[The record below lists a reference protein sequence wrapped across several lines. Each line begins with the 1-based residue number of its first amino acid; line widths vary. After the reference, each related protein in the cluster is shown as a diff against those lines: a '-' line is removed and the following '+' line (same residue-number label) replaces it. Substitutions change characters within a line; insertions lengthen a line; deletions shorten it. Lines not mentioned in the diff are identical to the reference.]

1 MRAGTSPLR
10 LLHWDP
16 HFYTHRQ
23 FYMWCRSPG
32 QLTLSEQV
40 GFTVW
45 HVVVIGHMWGL
56 ILSKTRSRWHPLSSR
71 VHQNRSHLGWDAPR
85 RRKSIFLLCF
95 AITCPVLALFECLK
109 TEKVTQTHHRNFK
122 MKGTLKKK
130 DVKCWMLGTVVP
142 FQSISSSAVFENWF
156 DQWLK
161 TCLMSFRKR
170 VIIFVSRSTIS

>member
-1 MRAGTSPLR
+1 MRAETSPLR

-71 VHQNRSHLGWDAPR
+71 VHRNRSHLGWDAPR

-122 MKGTLKKK
+122 IKGYLKEERCKMLDAGYSCTVPVYLFSFFFLCCFQKK
-130 DVKCWMLGTVVP
+130 LIWSVAQNLFDV
-142 FQSISSSAVFENWF
+142 F
-156 DQWLK
+156 
-161 TCLMSFRKR
+161 
-170 VIIFVSRSTIS
+170 